1 MHMPFLVH
9 SYWCCL
15 YAKIVAQFFLGL
27 TVKFKFFAVCYSIH
41 KYRTTLIILSEQPR
55 FKYCFHPRTVF
66 SNYSDDKID
75 IHVKHLCRKWR
86 LLAQGSTQNQVS
98 GTPHKPALPATQAR
112 APSITPD
119 PKSSNH
125 HTEQWVQW
133 KNKLYERHLLPWL
146 GEEGGKKLESTQAP
160 MPRML
165 SQAKTMRTCSGACII
180 CKGAADR

>member
-86 LLAQGSTQNQVS
+86 LVAQGSGDWYQQPKTRSLEHPICLPYPQPRQEPRPPHQTPNQATITLNS
-98 GTPHKPALPATQAR
+98 EFNGKTNYTRGTY
-112 APSITPD
+112 SPD
-119 PKSSNH
+119 
-125 HTEQWVQW
+125 
-133 KNKLYERHLLPWL
+133 
-146 GEEGGKKLESTQAP
+146 
-160 MPRML
+160 
-165 SQAKTMRTCSGACII
+165 
-180 CKGAADR
+180 